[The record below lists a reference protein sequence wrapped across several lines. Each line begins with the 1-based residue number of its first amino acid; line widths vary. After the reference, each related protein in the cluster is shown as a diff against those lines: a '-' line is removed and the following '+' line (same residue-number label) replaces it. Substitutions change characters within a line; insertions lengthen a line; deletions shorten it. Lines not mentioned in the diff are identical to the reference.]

1 MSLKASGA
9 LVCRTISFE
18 GVEFRSLVHSLD
30 AQQVPA
36 VAPALRCCRL
46 SRGPIAVVSVS
57 QIEVYDQCTELFRRL
72 QRCRSPFCTGTG
84 PTPATSASKLRS
96 LLRAASAPLS
106 AAPHWPARRCPQA
119 AHSLTNEC
127 PAQADG
133 GAGGEE
139 ARAVL
144 GGAPTLLSLAAHGV

>member
-36 VAPALRCCRL
+36 VAPKLHCCRL
-46 SRGPIAVVSVS
+46 SRGPIAAVSLS

-84 PTPATSASKLRS
+84 PTPPHLHRNCALRFALRLRRSGLLGDVRKLHSRE
-96 LLRAASAPLS
+96 
-106 AAPHWPARRCPQA
+106 CPQA
-119 AHSLTNEC
+119 
-127 PAQADG
+127 DG
-133 GAGGEE
+133 SAGGEE

-144 GGAPTLLSLAAHGV
+144 GGAPTLLSLAAHGVQAADVRC

>member
-46 SRGPIAVVSVS
+46 SRGPIAVVSLS
-57 QIEVYDQCTELFRRL
+57 QIEAYDQCTELFRRL
-72 QRCRSPFCTGTG
+72 QRCGSPFLHRDWAHPRHICTET
-84 PTPATSASKLRS
+84 ALSASRCLCAALRC
-96 LLRAASAPLS
+96 A
-106 AAPHWPARRCPQA
+106 
-119 AHSLTNEC
+119 
-127 PAQADG
+127 
-133 GAGGEE
+133 
-139 ARAVL
+139 
-144 GGAPTLLSLAAHGV
+144 SLACSVMPASCPLTHE